1 MFPQV
6 FELSP
11 ERKQELIDRI
21 AKEIVKRGLETPA
34 IMFLE
39 TFKPLSWV
47 GAELSIVYVMPFVKA
62 YIDSPIVDEI
72 VALFHDR
79 EAVEQLIKRIEELV
93 EIEKEKERA
102 AKEARKKAAAIKGK
116 KKRRWWIFG
125 R

>member
-1 MFPQV
+1 MFPQAM
-6 FELSP
+6 ELSP
-11 ERKQELIDRI
+11 ERKQELIDKI

-47 GAELSIVYVMPFVKA
+47 GAEFSIVYVMPFVKA
-62 YIDSPIVDEI
+62 YIESPIVDEV

-79 EAVEQLIKRIEELV
+79 NAVEQLIKRIEELV

-102 AKEARKKAAAIKGK
+102 IKEARKKAAKDKG